1 MSGVLEGDPIMA
13 DETEKK
19 SSYMKLSI
27 TLRGDV
33 AEKLQEIMDV
43 TGLNQSGAIALAIK
57 LLNLK
62 RLKDNESE

>member
-1 MSGVLEGDPIMA
+1 
-13 DETEKK
+13 
-19 SSYMKLSI
+19 MKLSI